1 MGRRTFWERERD
13 GWWVKVCA
21 TAVCVYAC
29 MFSSHELAKNTL
41 GLKRLNVE
49 TVALI
54 SSIPR
59 YGVNTHISD
68 SLFKVAH
75 THPRHFFFFVNLF
88 NFISL
93 KTSRF
98 WRVLFCA
105 WLTTRKSFGYKRKK
119 KRKKSSNSSSSVDWL
134 DAGSLTSLTSLTR
147 NAKRI
152 RKEWEGKGKK
162 DRQKERRK
170 SVLLIESKES
180 RSAVHYH
187 DYDFLELPHSCDCDR
202 RRMRSPTVL

>member
-75 THPRHFFFFVNLF
+75 THPRHFFFFLIYLILF
-88 NFISL
+88 RWKL
-93 KTSRF
+93 
-98 WRVLFCA
+98 LA
-105 WLTTRKSFGYKRKK
+105 FGVFLLCLANHPEVVWIQKK
-119 KRKKSSNSSSSVDWL
+119 KRKKSSNSSSSSSVDWL

>member
-1 MGRRTFWERERD
+1 MNCKFPAMASNGQENLLRERD

-75 THPRHFFFFVNLF
+75 THTPKTLFF
-88 NFISL
+88 I
-93 KTSRF
+93 
-98 WRVLFCA
+98 
-105 WLTTRKSFGYKRKK
+105 
-119 KRKKSSNSSSSVDWL
+119 
-134 DAGSLTSLTSLTR
+134 
-147 NAKRI
+147 
-152 RKEWEGKGKK
+152 
-162 DRQKERRK
+162 
-170 SVLLIESKES
+170 
-180 RSAVHYH
+180 
-187 DYDFLELPHSCDCDR
+187 
-202 RRMRSPTVL
+202 